1 MNLYKTTITPKSNFS
16 SKLKADQLF
25 GQFCWAIRY
34 SLGEE
39 RLKEL
44 LSNYEQQPFIVFS
57 DAFAKGFLPKPSLPS
72 KLLNENAKEKKQ
84 NRKKIWLTLNQLQK
98 GEFNKAKTDD
108 EVENFDKENVVIR
121 NSINYLTFTTGDG
134 FDPYSKDE
142 FSLSPKDIYFL
153 LDEEQFN
160 LSDFLKAFTLL
171 SQMGYGADT
180 TIGKGV
186 FEFEEPKKI
195 DIDFFS
201 TTFMALSPFI
211 PYGLKCKKI
220 FYEPFVK
227 FGRSG
232 YDRAY
237 TNPFKK
243 PLIFANSGAVVVF
256 EEKQKLQFI
265 GKAIKNISIYKD
277 VVHQG
282 YTVLLPIKDIQ

>member
-227 FGRSG
+227 FGKSG

>member
-1 MNLYKTTITPKSNFS
+1 MNLYKVTIIPKSNFS
-16 SKLKADQLF
+16 SKLKGDQLF
-25 GQFCWAIRY
+25 GQFCWAVRY
-34 SLGEE
+34 NLGEE

-44 LSNYEQQPFIVFS
+44 LGNYEQQPFIIFS
-57 DAFAKGFLPKPSLPS
+57 DAFAKDFLPKPSLSS
-72 KLLNENAKEKKQ
+72 KLLNEDAKEKKQ

-98 GEFNKAKTDD
+98 GEFTKAKTDD
-108 EVENFDKENVVIR
+108 EIKNLDKESIIIR
-121 NSINYLTFTTGDG
+121 NSINYFTFTTGDG

-142 FSLSPKDIYFL
+142 FSLSSKDIYIL

-160 LSDFLKAFTLL
+160 LSDFLKVFKFL

-186 FEFEEPKKI
+186 FEFKEPKKI
-195 DIDFFS
+195 DIDFFA
-201 TTFMALSPFI
+201 TTFMALSAFS

-227 FGRSG
+227 FGKNG

-256 EEKQKLQFI
+256 DKKQKLQFI
-265 GKAIKNISIYKD
+265 GKAIKNISTYKD
-277 VVHQG
+277 IVHQG
-282 YTVLLPIKDIQ
+282 YTILLPIKDIQ

>member
-1 MNLYKTTITPKSNFS
+1 M
-16 SKLKADQLF
+16 
-25 GQFCWAIRY
+25 
-34 SLGEE
+34 
-39 RLKEL
+39 
-44 LSNYEQQPFIVFS
+44 
-57 DAFAKGFLPKPSLPS
+57 
-72 KLLNENAKEKKQ
+72 
-84 NRKKIWLTLNQLQK
+84 
-98 GEFNKAKTDD
+98 
-108 EVENFDKENVVIR
+108 
-121 NSINYLTFTTGDG
+121 
-134 FDPYSKDE
+134 
-142 FSLSPKDIYFL
+142 

-265 GKAIKNISIYKD
+265 GKAIKSISIYKD

>member
-108 EVENFDKENVVIR
+108 EIKIW
-121 NSINYLTFTTGDG
+121 I
-134 FDPYSKDE
+134 
-142 FSLSPKDIYFL
+142 
-153 LDEEQFN
+153 
-160 LSDFLKAFTLL
+160 
-171 SQMGYGADT
+171 
-180 TIGKGV
+180 
-186 FEFEEPKKI
+186 KK
-195 DIDFFS
+195 
-201 TTFMALSPFI
+201 M
-211 PYGLKCKKI
+211 
-220 FYEPFVK
+220 
-227 FGRSG
+227 
-232 YDRAY
+232 
-237 TNPFKK
+237 
-243 PLIFANSGAVVVF
+243 
-256 EEKQKLQFI
+256 
-265 GKAIKNISIYKD
+265 
-277 VVHQG
+277 
-282 YTVLLPIKDIQ
+282 

>member
-39 RLKEL
+39 RLKDL
-44 LSNYEQQPFIVFS
+44 LGNYEQQPFIVFS